1 MVSISSWRLRA
12 WGSFLPWKCNF
23 DERRANTFRFT
34 ISEPASRLIQTSWNA
49 VAMLRLLVATAA
61 FRACYKHLNAKEASA
76 MRAAVWRIPTVS
88 QALTSSRRASGALL
102 RSLRRVALMGGL
114 WTRRP
119 SQGPFF
125 QWWISVVSFDST
137 IASL

>member
-1 MVSISSWRLRA
+1 MRCSMVEVVAKEKGEYFSMY
-12 WGSFLPWKCNF
+12 NF
-23 DERRANTFRFT
+23 GTCITPDSDELVRTGT
-34 ISEPASRLIQTSWNA
+34 
-49 VAMLRLLVATAA
+49 VAMRMLRLLVATAA
-61 FRACYKHLNAKEASA
+61 FRACYKHLHAKEASA

-125 QWWISVVSFDST
+125 QWWISVVTVS
-137 IASL
+137 ILR